1 MGLKRQARILTQRP
15 DGGGPRVPDLHPV
28 PGAKSSDLPPL
39 GEGTSLACDGLRPP
53 KRVAKDRI
61 GPGPQRPSRARA
73 RLTAPTRSAGMR
85 PFRLPLRIPL
95 AS

>member
-39 GEGTSLACDGLRPP
+39 GAGG
-53 KRVAKDRI
+53 VAR
-61 GPGPQRPSRARA
+61 QEN
-73 RLTAPTRSAGMR
+73 
-85 PFRLPLRIPL
+85 RIP
-95 AS
+95 